1 MRRSLARRAISIAD
15 VGDGVARLSISGSGD
30 FESTPYFNPVQKSF
44 PMSNLG
50 SSFLLIS
57 SVSVPE
63 GFSVISYPSS
73 LAPHASGTLVIQ
85 ADADVDTDHTDAGNV
100 SIVSNDAS
108 SPTLLAVTID
118 ITTRNFQDNF
128 SVDDANPIAAQA
140 DADTIGVWDTIDVE
154 NLMSVSGGKL
164 NMPLQATPVAGDEFR
179 LARPNRTNKYH
190 LGRPDKALVAFSTVN
205 FSTRNVGYLAG
216 WWPIANTVLG
226 AGAYLAVRPIT
237 TALTIVQEGFGAGDA
252 VLISTATDYRIAVAY
267 APDGFMAFAKVGG
280 VWHLLWVNPRV
291 IASAT
296 SGLSNLTGALT
307 AEAFIIQAMALTNL
321 VPSLSQSGA
330 LSVGN
335 LTNAPDGN
343 ITIEF
348 GITVPS
354 SGDNDFYFRKKD
366 TSNHWRLRVTSA
378 GGVQLAEV
386 VNGSA
391 TNRIS
396 LTGFVTGDTVKITA
410 RNQSISVWRQTAARA
425 IGTSGNYASAYTHI
439 RELGLEVAALG
450 TGGGFSNLIVWK
462 AERLDVSGL
471 GSERVTNGTF
481 AADSNWS
488 KGTGWTISG
497 GKANK
502 AAGTGSG
509 LTQVGILT
517 AGLYYE
523 LTYTV
528 SNYSAGTLTPRFG
541 NPATVQ
547 PVSAN
552 GTYTVKGIAA
562 APDFAFIAD
571 AAFAGSVDDVSVKQ
585 ITFVADALSADL
597 DGLYA

>member
-15 VGDGVARLSISGSGD
+15 VGDGVARLSISGDGD

-44 PMSNLG
+44 SMSNLG
-50 SSFLLIS
+50 NSFLRIGPIT
-57 SVSVPE
+57 VPE

-73 LAPHASGTLVIQ
+73 LAPHASGTLIIQ

-140 DADTIGVWDTIDVE
+140 DADTYGIWDTIDVE
-154 NLMSVSGGKL
+154 NLMSVSGGKQNL
-164 NMPLQATPVAGDEFR
+164 PAQASAVAGDEFR

-190 LGRPDKALVAFSTVN
+190 VGRSDKALVALSTLN
-205 FSTRNVGYLAG
+205 FSVRNVAFPVG
-216 WWPIANTVLG
+216 WWPTAQSVLG
-226 AGAYLAVRPIT
+226 SGPYLAIRPT
-237 TALTIVQEGFGAGDA
+237 STFFSVTQEGFGAGDA
-252 VLISTATDYRIAVAY
+252 VLISTATDYRVAVAY
-267 APDGFMAFAKVGG
+267 APDGFTAFAKVGG

-291 IASAT
+291 IANAQ
-296 SGLSNLTGALT
+296 SGLSGFTGALT
-307 AEAFIIQAMALTNL
+307 LEQFIIQAMALTNL
-321 VPSLSQSGA
+321 VPSLSQSGT

-366 TSNHWRLRVTSA
+366 ANNHWRLRVTSA

-410 RNQSISVWRQTAARA
+410 RNQSISVWRQTAART
-425 IGTSGNYASAYTHI
+425 IGTSGNYTSSYTHI

-488 KGTGWTISG
+488 KGTGWTIAG

-502 AAGTGSG
+502 VAGVASG
-509 LTQVGILT
+509 LTQAGILT
-517 AGLYYE
+517 TGLYYE

-528 SNYSAGTLTPRFG
+528 SNYVAGTLTPRFG

-552 GTYTVKGIAA
+552 GTYTVSGIAA
-562 APDFAFIAD
+562 AADFAFIAD
-571 AAFAGSVDDVSVKQ
+571 AAFVGSVDDVSVKQ
-585 ITFVADALSADL
+585 ITFAADALSADL